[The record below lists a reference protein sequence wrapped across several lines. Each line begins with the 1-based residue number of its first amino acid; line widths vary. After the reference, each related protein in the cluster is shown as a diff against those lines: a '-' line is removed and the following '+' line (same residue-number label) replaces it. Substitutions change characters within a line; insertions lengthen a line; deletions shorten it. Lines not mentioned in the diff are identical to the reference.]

1 MDIYTKVAG
10 ITQESVKDYK
20 HHTLPN
26 HVLSRQEMKTKQIE
40 NALRGFATGCAEE
53 DIEAYCNTGTF
64 SNGKKGFLF
73 SKKGLYGSMFNHLR
87 KKNPIS
93 QPICYDELS
102 DVSVAGDSADYMCLC
117 YKDGR
122 RESVCGSIYTGFLVT
137 ALKLILG
144 TGEENLSAPNTD
156 GMLTND
162 ESSES
167 EYSYETAR
175 RCLKEGLDALE
186 EKNEFAKVQYYYQA
200 AKEGNPVAMEA
211 MALCY
216 AQGKEVPQSYEKALY
231 WIGKGMKDDPEHLV
245 ETAEQIKNDAK
256 EEAFIRNNPYIPE
269 LGKVIHIRDS
279 AFLVLSRKLVKNVPG
294 RRWVEMFVR
303 ELETSES
310 GILTVGW
317 NPQDEK
323 LTFVSSYFSGY
334 WPEKE
339 DFEFPEQKVIAERY
353 ADRQIK
359 GPDHAECYLDLQCT
373 AYNIAYTGSDCELR
387 LCYFESIDT
396 FQDWKTYELYKIP
409 IFGSNVTELDEL
421 RSEAP
426 VEVCLWQGKAYFAAT
441 MERRVIEE
449 LLDDEIV
456 FTKWDPELVDVFI
469 EDVGRAWEL
478 VEFSFFSKY
487 ANPLYPEETCSPLG
501 MIVGKFHM

>member
-1 MDIYTKVAG
+1 MDIYTKVAE
-10 ITQESVKDYK
+10 ITNESVKDYK
-20 HHTLPN
+20 NHALPN
-26 HVLSRQEMKTKQIE
+26 HVVGRQEMRQKQIE
-40 NALRGFATGCAEE
+40 NALQGFAAGCAE
-53 DIEAYCNTGTF
+53 
-64 SNGKKGFLF
+64 
-73 SKKGLYGSMFNHLR
+73 
-87 KKNPIS
+87 
-93 QPICYDELS
+93 
-102 DVSVAGDSADYMCLC
+102 DSADYMCLY

-122 RESVCGSIYTGFLVT
+122 RESVWGSIYTGFLVT
-137 ALKLILG
+137 ALNLILG
-144 TGEENLSAPNTD
+144 TDGNLPTSNTD
-156 GMLTND
+156 EMLKND
-162 ESSES
+162 KNDES

-175 RCLKEGLDALE
+175 RCLQEGLDNLE
-186 EKNEFAKVQYYYQA
+186 MKNEFAKVHYYYQA

-231 WIGKGMKDDPEHLV
+231 WIGKGMKCAPEHLA

-269 LGKVIHIRDS
+269 LGKVIYIRDS
-279 AFLVLSRKLVKNVPG
+279 AFLVLSRKLVKSVPG

-303 ELETSES
+303 ELETGES

-334 WPEKE
+334 WSEKE

-353 ADRQIK
+353 AGRPIIILEDL
-359 GPDHAECYLDLQCT
+359 ESYLDLQCT

-387 LCYFESIDT
+387 LCYFQSIDT

-409 IFGSNVTELDEL
+409 IFESNVTELEEL
-421 RSEAP
+421 RFEAP

-441 MERRVIEE
+441 MERRIIEE
-449 LLDDEIV
+449 LFDDEII
-456 FTKWDPELVDVFI
+456 FTKWDPELVDVYI
-469 EDVGRAWEL
+469 EDEGREWEL

-487 ANPLYPEETCSPLG
+487 ANPLYPKETCSPLG
-501 MIVGKFHM
+501 MIVGKFHE

>member
-1 MDIYTKVAG
+1 MDIYTKVAE
-10 ITQESVKDYK
+10 ITNESVKDYK

-26 HVLSRQEMKTKQIE
+26 HVLSRQEMRQKQIE
-40 NALRGFATGCAEE
+40 NALQGFAAGCAEE
-53 DIEAYCNTGTF
+53 DIEAFCDTSVF
-64 SNGKKGFLF
+64 ANGKRGFLF
-73 SKKGLYGSMFNHLR
+73 SKKGLYGSIFGHLR
-87 KKNPIS
+87 RKNPIP

-102 DVSVAGDSADYMCLC
+102 YVSVAEDSADYMCLY

-122 RESVCGSIYTGFLVT
+122 RESVWGSIYTGFLVT
-137 ALKLILG
+137 ALNLILG
-144 TGEENLSAPNTD
+144 TDGNLATSNTD
-156 GMLTND
+156 EMLKND
-162 ESSES
+162 KNDES

-175 RCLKEGLDALE
+175 RCLQEGLNNLE
-186 EKNEFAKVQYYYQA
+186 MKNEFAKVHYFYQA

-211 MALCY
+211 LALCY
-216 AQGKEVPQSYEKALY
+216 AQGKEVPQNYEKALY
-231 WIGKGMKDDPEHLV
+231 WIGKGMKYAPEHLA

-269 LGKVIHIRDS
+269 LGKVIYIRDS

-303 ELETSES
+303 ELETGES

-334 WPEKE
+334 RSEKE

-353 ADRQIK
+353 AGRPIIILEDLESY
-359 GPDHAECYLDLQCT
+359 PDLQCT

-396 FQDWKTYELYKIP
+396 FQDWKTFELYKIP
-409 IFGSNVTELDEL
+409 IFESNVTELDEL

>member
-1 MDIYTKVAG
+1 M
-10 ITQESVKDYK
+10 
-20 HHTLPN
+20 
-26 HVLSRQEMKTKQIE
+26 
-40 NALRGFATGCAEE
+40 
-53 DIEAYCNTGTF
+53 
-64 SNGKKGFLF
+64 
-73 SKKGLYGSMFNHLR
+73 
-87 KKNPIS
+87 
-93 QPICYDELS
+93 
-102 DVSVAGDSADYMCLC
+102 
-117 YKDGR
+117 
-122 RESVCGSIYTGFLVT
+122 
-137 ALKLILG
+137 
-144 TGEENLSAPNTD
+144 
-156 GMLTND
+156 
-162 ESSES
+162 
-167 EYSYETAR
+167 
-175 RCLKEGLDALE
+175 
-186 EKNEFAKVQYYYQA
+186 
-200 AKEGNPVAMEA
+200 
-211 MALCY
+211 
-216 AQGKEVPQSYEKALY
+216 
-231 WIGKGMKDDPEHLV
+231 
-245 ETAEQIKNDAK
+245 
-256 EEAFIRNNPYIPE
+256 
-269 LGKVIHIRDS
+269 
-279 AFLVLSRKLVKNVPG
+279 
-294 RRWVEMFVR
+294 R

>member
-1 MDIYTKVAG
+1 MDIYTKVAE
-10 ITQESVKDYK
+10 ITNESVKDYK
-20 HHTLPN
+20 NHALPN
-26 HVLSRQEMKTKQIE
+26 HMVGRQEMRQKQIE
-40 NALRGFATGCAEE
+40 NALQGFAAGCAEE
-53 DIEAYCNTGTF
+53 EIEAFCDTSVF
-64 SNGKKGFLF
+64 ANGKRGFLF
-73 SKKGLYGSMFNHLR
+73 SKKGLYGSIFDHLR
-87 KKNPIS
+87 RKNPIP

-102 DVSVAGDSADYMCLC
+102 YVSVAEDSADYMCLY

-122 RESVCGSIYTGFLVT
+122 RESVWGSIYTGFLVI
-137 ALKLILG
+137 ALNLILG
-144 TGEENLSAPNTD
+144 TDGNLPTSNTD
-156 GMLTND
+156 EMLKND
-162 ESSES
+162 KNDES

-175 RCLKEGLDALE
+175 RCLQEGLDNLE
-186 EKNEFAKVQYYYQA
+186 MKNEFAKVHYYYQA

-231 WIGKGMKDDPEHLV
+231 WIGKGVKYAPEHLA

-269 LGKVIHIRDS
+269 LGKVIYIRDS
-279 AFLVLSRKLVKNVPG
+279 AFLVLSRKLEKSVPG

-303 ELETSES
+303 ELETGES

-334 WPEKE
+334 WSEKE

-353 ADRQIK
+353 AGRPIIILEDL
-359 GPDHAECYLDLQCT
+359 ESYLDLQCT

-387 LCYFESIDT
+387 LCYFQSIDT

-409 IFGSNVTELDEL
+409 IFESNVTELEEL
-421 RSEAP
+421 RFEAP

-441 MERRVIEE
+441 MERRIIEE
-449 LLDDEIV
+449 LFDDEII
-456 FTKWDPELVDVFI
+456 FTKWDPELVDVYI
-469 EDVGRAWEL
+469 EDEGREWEL

-487 ANPLYPEETCSPLG
+487 ANPLYPKETCSPLG
-501 MIVGKFHM
+501 MIVGKFHE

>member
-10 ITQESVKDYK
+10 ITQESVKDY
-20 HHTLPN
+20 
-26 HVLSRQEMKTKQIE
+26 
-40 NALRGFATGCAEE
+40 
-53 DIEAYCNTGTF
+53 
-64 SNGKKGFLF
+64 
-73 SKKGLYGSMFNHLR
+73 
-87 KKNPIS
+87 
-93 QPICYDELS
+93 
-102 DVSVAGDSADYMCLC
+102 
-117 YKDGR
+117 
-122 RESVCGSIYTGFLVT
+122 
-137 ALKLILG
+137 
-144 TGEENLSAPNTD
+144 
-156 GMLTND
+156 
-162 ESSES
+162 
-167 EYSYETAR
+167 
-175 RCLKEGLDALE
+175 
-186 EKNEFAKVQYYYQA
+186 
-200 AKEGNPVAMEA
+200 
-211 MALCY
+211 
-216 AQGKEVPQSYEKALY
+216 
-231 WIGKGMKDDPEHLV
+231 
-245 ETAEQIKNDAK
+245 K

-339 DFEFPEQKVIAERY
+339 DFEFLEQKVIAERY

>member
-10 ITQESVKDYK
+10 ITNESVKDYK
-20 HHTLPN
+20 YHALPN
-26 HVLSRQEMKTKQIE
+26 HVVGRQEMRQKQIK
-40 NALRGFATGCAEE
+40 NALQGFAAGCAEE
-53 DIEAYCNTGTF
+53 DIEAFCDTSAF
-64 SNGKKGFLF
+64 ANGKRGFLF
-73 SKKGLYGSMFNHLR
+73 SKKGLYGSIFDHLR
-87 KKNPIS
+87 RKNPIP

-102 DVSVAGDSADYMCLC
+102 YVSVAGDSADYMCLY

-122 RESVCGSIYTGFLVT
+122 RESVWGSIYTGFLAT
-137 ALKLILG
+137 ALNLILG
-144 TGEENLSAPNTD
+144 TDGNLSAPNTD
-156 GMLTND
+156 KMLKND
-162 ESSES
+162 KNDES

-175 RCLKEGLDALE
+175 RCLQEGFDALE
-186 EKNEFAKVQYYYQA
+186 VKNEFAKVHYYYQA
-200 AKEGNPVAMEA
+200 AKAGNPVAMEA

-231 WIGKGMKDDPEHLV
+231 WIEKGMKDAPEHLA

-269 LGKVIHIRDS
+269 LGKVIYIRDS

-303 ELETSES
+303 ELETGES

-334 WPEKE
+334 WSEKE

-353 ADRQIK
+353 AGRPIK
-359 GPDHAECYLDLQCT
+359 ILEHLECYLDLQCT

-387 LCYFESIDT
+387 LCYFQSIDT

-409 IFGSNVTELDEL
+409 IFESNVTELEEL
-421 RSEAP
+421 RFEAP

-441 MERRVIEE
+441 MEHRIIEE
-449 LLDDEIV
+449 LFDDEII
-456 FTKWDPELVDVFI
+456 FTKWDPELVDVYI
-469 EDVGRAWEL
+469 EDEGREWEL

-487 ANPLYPEETCSPLG
+487 ANPLYPKDTCSPLG
-501 MIVGKFHM
+501 MMVGKFHA